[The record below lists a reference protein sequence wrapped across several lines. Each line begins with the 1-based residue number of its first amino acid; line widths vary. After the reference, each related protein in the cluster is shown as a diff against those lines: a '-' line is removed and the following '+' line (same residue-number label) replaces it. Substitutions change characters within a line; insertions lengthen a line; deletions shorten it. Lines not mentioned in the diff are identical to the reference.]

1 MTNMNLDVIIPK
13 ECEDSIRLQVRA
25 TLDLSKLPDKVKGPI
40 VLALRRGHTSALT
53 GKPVWYY
60 NALAHVYDFPVFQ
73 LGRTDRCILS
83 FERSRSDTWVENL
96 KADLKTMW
104 KLALPDEQRRNQYH
118 DHWFGAWVYPGH
130 NEHWMQMTITRP
142 QTLTMEAICR
152 FMGVESLKE
161 LVPYDRR
168 MAALLAL
175 EQGQTID
182 VSRFVRGV
190 PK

>member
-1 MTNMNLDVIIPK
+1 MTNLNLDVIVPK
-13 ECEDSIRLQVRA
+13 ECEDAIKLHVRA
-25 TLDLSKLPDKVKGPI
+25 TLDLSKLPSNVKRPI
-40 VLALRRGHTSALT
+40 VTALHRGHTTALT

-83 FERSRSDTWVENL
+83 YERSRSDTWVENL

-104 KLALPDEQRRNQYH
+104 KLSLPEEQRQKSSYGY
-118 DHWFGAWVYPGH
+118 WFNAWVHPGH

-142 QTLTMEAICR
+142 QTLTMESICR
-152 FMGVESLKE
+152 FMGVESLRE
-161 LVPYDRR
+161 LVPLDRR
-168 MAALLAL
+168 MAALLAV